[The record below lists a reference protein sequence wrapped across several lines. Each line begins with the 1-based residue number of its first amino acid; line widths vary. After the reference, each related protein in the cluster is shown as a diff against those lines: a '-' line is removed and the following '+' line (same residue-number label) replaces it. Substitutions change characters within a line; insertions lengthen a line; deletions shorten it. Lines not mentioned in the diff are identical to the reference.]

1 MNASPPVGPPAGP
14 AKPAVAA
21 PPVENR
27 DGPGGGVPYLL
38 VGMMFLTY
46 AFSYLD
52 RQIVN
57 IVAEHM
63 KADLDLADWQIGAM
77 SGLGFALLYTT
88 LGLPVA
94 RLAERTDRVNIISAA
109 LVLWSGCTALFG
121 LGRNFFEVFLARIG
135 VGLGEAGGSPPAMSM
150 IADATPRAYQSRAL
164 ALYNLGVPMGAL
176 LGMVLGGFVVDALG
190 WRWAFWIVGPP
201 GILLAILIRMLL
213 RDPRGAAGKAAAKP
227 GDVPSLREVAANLR
241 RNTAFWW
248 IAAGAALTTF
258 VGYGQ
263 QTFYASFFLRNHADQ
278 LDALAVSWGLAGP
291 TTVLGVGLGIAFGLG
306 GTIGTILGGQL
317 GDRWRS
323 PHAYLWVPALGSA
336 LAVPLYI
343 ATLLLPSAGFSLA
356 LLVVPVALK
365 SMWYGPTYAAIQRMT
380 HARSRATVL
389 AIFLFLLNALGLG
402 FGPLSIGLISDWLA
416 QSMGE
421 AQGLRWS
428 LIAVT
433 AVSVLSSL
441 CFVAAKGRR
450 GEVPN

>member
-1 MNASPPVGPPAGP
+1 MNASLSTGHADSGDRPSA
-14 AKPAVAA
+14 
-21 PPVENR
+21 
-27 DGPGGGVPYLL
+27 GVPYLL

-63 KADLDLADWQIGAM
+63 KTDLDLADWQIGAM

-94 RLAERTDRVNIISAA
+94 RLAERTDRVNIITAA
-109 LVLWSGCTALFG
+109 LMVWSGCTALFG
-121 LGRNFFEVFLARIG
+121 LGRNFIEVFAARIG

-213 RDPRGAAGKAAAKP
+213 RDPRGRADAEASKAVRSQ
-227 GDVPSLREVAANLR
+227 DTVPSLGEVAASLR

-278 LDALAVSWGLAGP
+278 LEDLAKAWGLAGP
-291 TTVLGVGLGIAFGLG
+291 TTVLGIGLGIAFGLG
-306 GTIGTILGGQL
+306 GAIGTILGGQL

-336 LAVPLYI
+336 LAAPLYI
-343 ATLLLPSAGFSLA
+343 ATLVLPSAGFSLA

-365 SMWYGPTYAAIQRMT
+365 SMWYGPIYAAVQRMT

-421 AQGLRWS
+421 AQGLRWA

-433 AVSVLSSL
+433 IVSLASSL
-441 CFVAAKGRR
+441 CFWAAKGRP
-450 GEVPN
+450 GEVPG